1 MMTPRTPN
9 NINSIEGRRDSR
21 LERILGSFM
30 SVAFFLVFLH
40 HQNVVKEDQK
50 ERYTHE
56 ASQNP
61 LKPRVSSSFN

>member
-1 MMTPRTPN
+1 MQSF
-9 NINSIEGRRDSR
+9 IY
-21 LERILGSFM
+21 IL
-30 SVAFFLVFLH
+30 
-40 HQNVVKEDQK
+40 VVKEDQK